1 MPSTTVLN
9 LVKTVL
15 KALFT
20 IAILCLALILF
31 TFAAY
36 LLTIVRDKE
45 ENHTKIQKPIAL
57 LKESKQRLHNQ
68 TKPIENSTLITPQ
81 PKLQL
86 ALPSS
91 KQVTIKARKHN
102 QTTWI
107 NHPILVTPAPLQ
119 TRKAKGKTPPK
130 PPTKIT
136 ETTEKLSHADLKKLT
151 TILLKRECK
160 YRNLK
165 GYSKLTKPQLIEL
178 LTKNTQK
185 NPRRC

>member
-20 IAILCLALILF
+20 TAILCLALLLF
-31 TFAAY
+31 TFVVS
-36 LLTIVRDKE
+36 LLTIVCDKE
-45 ENHTKIQKPIAL
+45 ENHTKLQKPIAL
-57 LKESKQRLHNQ
+57 LKESKQRRHNQ
-68 TKPIENSTLITPQ
+68 TKTIENATLITRQ

-91 KQVTIKARKHN
+91 KKVIIKARKHN
-102 QTTWI
+102 QTAWI
-107 NHPILVTPAPLQ
+107 NNPILVTPAPLQ
-119 TRKAKGKTPPK
+119 TRKAKGKNPPK
-130 PPTKIT
+130 LPTKMT

-160 YRNLK
+160 HRNLK

-178 LTKNTQK
+178 LTA
-185 NPRRC
+185 

>member
-9 LVKTVL
+9 LIKIVL
-15 KALFT
+15 KAMFT

-31 TFAAY
+31 TFAAS

-81 PKLQL
+81 PKLKL

-91 KQVTIKARKHN
+91 LQVITKARKHN
-102 QTTWI
+102 QVTGI
-107 NHPILVTPAPLQ
+107 NNPVLITPAPLQ
-119 TRKAKGKTPPK
+119 TRNTKGKKPPK
-130 PPTKIT
+130 PQTLRT

-160 YRNLK
+160 HRNLK
-165 GYSKLTKPQLIEL
+165 GYSKLTKPQLIKL
-178 LTKNTQK
+178 LTA
-185 NPRRC
+185 

>member
-15 KALFT
+15 KAMFT
-20 IAILCLALILF
+20 TAILCLALILF
-31 TFAAY
+31 ISATY
-36 LLTIVRDKE
+36 LIAIVRDKE
-45 ENHTKIQKPIAL
+45 ENHTKRQKPIAL
-57 LKESKQRLHNQ
+57 LKESKERFHNQ
-68 TKPIENSTLITPQ
+68 IKPIENATLITPQ

-91 KQVTIKARKHN
+91 KQVTIKTRKHN

-119 TRKAKGKTPPK
+119 TRKAKGNTPPK
-130 PPTKIT
+130 PQTKMT
-136 ETTEKLSHADLKKLT
+136 ETTEKLSQADLKKLT

-160 YRNLK
+160 HRNLK

-178 LTKNTQK
+178 LTA
-185 NPRRC
+185 